1 MATDKAARARA
12 AACRLDILNADPGQ
26 IRGGTGAHYGGGWML
41 TNSHVVGADA
51 GNLKRIRLTFS
62 TVVSGRSTT
71 TLAHV
76 RGEGPLPSRQRRR
89 SSLQIQ
95 S

>member
-26 IRGGTGAHYGGGWML
+26 IHGGTGAHYGGGWML

-51 GNLKRIRLTFS
+51 GNLKR
-62 TVVSGRSTT
+62 
-71 TLAHV
+71 
-76 RGEGPLPSRQRRR
+76 
-89 SSLQIQ
+89 
-95 S
+95 